1 MPYSLDDSAGL
12 KVTPAGRHVLS
23 RCMSEDF
30 TGLEFAEALGLLPP
44 PQPATSRAA
53 PAMTTSRSRGARGL
67 VGVADHRLGIHDPI
81 EVIRRGTQCRCG
93 VAQGRAFVVGLV
105 RDLRCL
111 VVADVRADR
120 GHEHQRTAEV
130 LVDLLP
136 GELGALD
143 AVATANHGP
152 SSVAVQPCVVL
163 VRQFE
168 VERGQVGLQV
178 LEREGSGDRD
188 DDR

>member
-12 KVTPAGRHVLS
+12 KVS
-23 RCMSEDF
+23 SEDF
-30 TGLEFAEALGLLPP
+30 LAATLETIA
-44 PQPATSRAA
+44 QPIW
-53 PAMTTSRSRGARGL
+53 
-67 VGVADHRLGIHDPI
+67 VVDHD
-81 EVIRRGTQCRCG
+81 
-93 VAQGRAFVVGLV
+93 
-105 RDLRCL
+105 
-111 VVADVRADR
+111 
-120 GHEHQRTAEV
+120 
-130 LVDLLP
+130 VDLLP

-152 SSVAVQPCVVL
+152 SLVAVQPCVVL

-168 VERGQVGLQV
+168 VERGQVGRQV